1 MTTPN
6 PAQEISSKI
15 STLQSKVSSLQ
26 EQVRLTRTRDAL
38 EDLQTT
44 VGGLVQRL
52 TSLRRRGYVFE
63 KDLEAQAQAL
73 NRSWIQLYPSVQGQ
87 VNLQSNAL
95 MNTLQPIERQMPQ
108 LAGLAG
114 NPDAARPLLSP
125 LQAAVDQLEGQ
136 VEAAERMI
144 RGMYDQF
151 SAQLGSLKRHLD
163 EIDFMLKNV
172 AEATFQL
179 LPSEGGIAA
188 VKAEWYKAGKE
199 QKGDPQGILFLTDQR
214 LLFEQKEE
222 VVTKKVLFIATE
234 KHKVQGL
241 QLDLPVAQ
249 VDQVTTSKAG
259 MLKNE
264 DHIEVRLVSGAP
276 VERAHFHIWQ
286 DCASWQGLINRAK
299 SRDFEAGRAVPLDQ
313 AAVDKVKAAPSQC
326 PSCGGN
332 INQVVL
338 RGQDNITCEYCGY
351 VIRL

>member
-6 PAQEISSKI
+6 PAQEISSAI
-15 STLQSKVSSLQ
+15 SALQSKVKSLQ
-26 EQVRLTRTRDAL
+26 EQVRLTRERDAL

-52 TSLRRRGYVFE
+52 ASLRTRGYVFE

-73 NRSWIQLYPSVQGQ
+73 TRSWSLLYPNFQTTINS
-87 VNLQSNAL
+87 QSNTL
-95 MNTLQPIERQMPQ
+95 MNALQPIERQMPQ
-108 LAGLAG
+108 LAALAG
-114 NPDAARPLLSP
+114 NPAAARPLLNP
-125 LQAAVDQLEGQ
+125 LQASVDQLESQ

-144 RGMYDQF
+144 SGMYDQL
-151 SAQLGSLKRHLD
+151 SAQVGNLKRHLD

-179 LPSEGGIAA
+179 LPTEGGIAA
-188 VKAEWYKAGKE
+188 VKAEWYKTGQE
-199 QKGDPQGILFLTDQR
+199 QKGDPQGILYLTDQR

-222 VVTKKVLFIATE
+222 VVTKKVLFVATE

-241 QLDLPVAQ
+241 QLELPVAR

-264 DHIEVRLVSGAP
+264 DHIEVRLASGAP

-299 SRDFEAGRAVPLDQ
+299 TRDFDAGRAVAVDQ

-338 RGQDNITCEYCGY
+338 RGQDTIQCEYCGY